1 MDLRGQPG
9 KDGGANGGAITEQP
23 DMQWQ
28 FWIIQTLN
36 SVAFGGLL
44 FLLSSG
50 FSLIFGLMRIP
61 NLAHGAFFMLGA
73 YFGSTLLLLN
83 LSCWL
88 AGSGGGLGVGVLGIL
103 MERFILRRLAGNEQ
117 GQVLVTLGVSFIIAD
132 ICLLVW
138 TGDPMPLAAPQALRP
153 PLRVW
158 GFAFPTYRLV
168 VLAIALVAALA
179 LYLRMERTRLGAMIR
194 AGVDDMEMARGVGIP
209 VSRLFTTVFLLG
221 ATLAGIGGVL
231 GGPLLNPYPGLDT
244 DMLPLALIVVILG
257 GAGSL
262 LGAFVGSFIVG
273 FLYNFAI
280 PLVPHL
286 SYFVLFLPMVL
297 VLVFLPQG
305 LFSRVRI
312 CRCARSSPSPSA
324 LWRSWSCRGSS
335 ATNSMSTWRP
345 RC

>member
-1 MDLRGQPG
+1 
-9 KDGGANGGAITEQP
+9 
-23 DMQWQ
+23 MQWQ

-73 YFGSTLLLLN
+73 YFGYSLLARGLN
-83 LSCWL
+83 FWPAAL
-88 AGSGGGLGVGVLGIL
+88 A
-103 MERFILRRLAGNEQ
+103 RRARRR
-117 GQVLVTLGVSFIIAD
+117 ARRRR
-132 ICLLVW
+132 
-138 TGDPMPLAAPQALRP
+138 ARALRP
-153 PLRVW
+153 APARRQRAGPGAGHARHLLHHRRHLPA
-158 GFAFPTYRLV
+158 GLDRRSRCRCRRRRRCARRCALAGYAFPTYRLV
-168 VLAIALVAALA
+168 VLGIALVAALA
-179 LYLRMERTRLGAMIR
+179 LYLLMERTRLGAMIR

-231 GGPLLNPYPGLDT
+231 GGPILNAYPGLDT

-273 FLYNFAI
+273 FLYNFGIA
-280 PLVPHL
+280 LVPDL
-286 SYFVLFLPMVL
+286 AYFVLFLPMVL

-305 LFSRVRI
+305 LFGRVQ
-312 CRCARSSPSPSA
+312 
-324 LWRSWSCRGSS
+324 L
-335 ATNSMSTWRP
+335 
-345 RC
+345 

>member
-1 MDLRGQPG
+1 
-9 KDGGANGGAITEQP
+9 
-23 DMQWQ
+23 MQWQ

-73 YFGSTLLLLN
+73 YFGYTLLQLKLHF
-83 LSCWL
+83 WL
-88 AGSGGGLGVGVLGIL
+88 AAIVGGLGVGLLGIV
-103 MERFILRRLAGNEQ
+103 MERFVLRRLAGNEQ
-117 GQVLVTLGVSFIIAD
+117 GQVLVTLGVAFIIAD

-138 TGDPMPLAAPQALRP
+138 TGDPMPLPAPQALRP
-153 PLRVW
+153 PLRVG

-168 VLAIALVAALA
+168 VLAIALFAALG
-179 LYLRMERTRLGAMIR
+179 LYLLMERTRLGAMIR
-194 AGVDDMEMARGVGIP
+194 AGVDDMEMARGVGI
-209 VSRLFTTVFLLG
+209 
-221 ATLAGIGGVL
+221 GGVL
-231 GGPLLNPYPGLDT
+231 GGPILNAYPGLDT

-273 FLYNFAI
+273 FIYNFGIA
-280 PLVPHL
+280 LVPDL
-286 SYFVLFLPMVL
+286 AYFVLFLPMVL

-305 LFSRVRI
+305 LFGRVQI
-312 CRCARSSPSPSA
+312 
-324 LWRSWSCRGSS
+324 
-335 ATNSMSTWRP
+335 
-345 RC
+345 

>member
-1 MDLRGQPG
+1 M
-9 KDGGANGGAITEQP
+9 
-23 DMQWQ
+23 Q

-73 YFGSTLLLLN
+73 YFGYTLLQLKLHF
-83 LSCWL
+83 WL
-88 AGSGGGLGVGVLGIL
+88 AALVGGIGVGLIGII
-103 MERFILRRLAGNEQ
+103 MERVVLRRLAGNEQ

-138 TGDPMPLAAPQALRP
+138 TGDPMPLAAPLSLRP
-153 PLRVW
+153 PLRLA
-158 GFAFPTYRLV
+158 GFAFPTFRLV
-168 VLAIALVAALA
+168 VLAIALVTAVA
-179 LYLRMERTRLGAMIR
+179 LYLLMDRTRLGAMIR

-209 VSRLFTTVFLLG
+209 VSLLFTVVFALG
-221 ATLAGIGGVL
+221 AVLAGL
-231 GGPLLNPYPGLDT
+231 GGTLGAPMLNAYPGLDT

-273 FLYNFAI
+273 FIYNFGIA
-280 PLVPHL
+280 LVPDL
-286 SYFVLFLPMVL
+286 AYFVLFLPMVL

-305 LFSRVRI
+305 LFGRVQI
-312 CRCARSSPSPSA
+312 
-324 LWRSWSCRGSS
+324 
-335 ATNSMSTWRP
+335 
-345 RC
+345 